1 MLELRRIRLEP
12 EELARK
18 IARKGVERPLE
29 RILDLDQKRRSVLT
43 ELEELRHQRNVLS
56 EQVSV
61 RKRSGQDAS
70 DIMEQVRGQG
80 ERMKGLDAQVAELD
94 AAIQEEL
101 AGIPNA
107 PSDDVPDGG
116 EDDNVE
122 VRRHGEIP
130 SFAFEPKPHYEIG
143 EALGMMDFTR
153 ASRVAGTRFVFL
165 KGIGARLERALVDFF
180 LDVHRERGY
189 EEMMPPYIV
198 TPEAAFGTANLPKF
212 EEDMFKLTDGRYLIP
227 TAEVPVTNYH
237 RDEVLA
243 EEDLPLRYCAFSPCF
258 RSEAGSAGRDTRGI
272 IRLHQFNKVELVR
285 FTTAERSYDE
295 LEMLT
300 RDAEEV
306 LRRLEIP
313 YRVMLMAVGDLG
325 FAQAKKY
332 DIEVWLPSFKT
343 YREISSCSLFEDY
356 QARRANI
363 RYRPKDGGRLQF
375 AHTLNGSGV
384 AIGRAMAAILENYQE
399 ADGRVRVPTAL
410 RPYLGGC
417 THLE

>member
-1 MLELRRIRLEP
+1 MLELRRIRTET
-12 EELARK
+12 EDLARR
-18 IARKGVERPLE
+18 IARKGVERPLDRVLELDE
-29 RILDLDQKRRSVLT
+29 RRRGLLT
-43 ELEELRHQRNVLS
+43 ELEDLRHQRNVLS
-56 EQVSV
+56 EQVNV
-61 RKRSGQDAS
+61 RKRSGQETS
-70 DIMEQVRGQG
+70 DLVDQVRGQG
-80 ERMKGLDAQVAELD
+80 ERMKALDVHVAELD
-94 AAIQEEL
+94 VAIQDEL

-116 EDDNVE
+116 EEDNVE
-122 VRRHGEIP
+122 VRRFGEVP
-130 SFAFEPKPHYEIG
+130 SFAFEPKPHHELG
-143 EALGMMDFTR
+143 EALGMMDFAR
-153 ASRVAGTRFVFL
+153 ASRVSGTRFVFL

-180 LDVHRERGY
+180 LDVHRKRGY
-189 EEMMPPYIV
+189 EEIMPPYIV
-198 TPEAAFGTANLPKF
+198 SPEAAFGTANLPKF

-227 TAEVPVTNYH
+227 TAEVPVTNFH
-237 RDEVLA
+237 RDEILV
-243 EEDLPLRYCAFSPCF
+243 EEDLPLAYCAFSPCF

-295 LEMLT
+295 LELLT

-306 LRRLEIP
+306 LRLLEIP
-313 YRVMLMAVGDLG
+313 YRVVLMAVGDLG

-332 DIEVWLPSFKT
+332 DIEVWLPSFGT

-375 AHTLNGSGV
+375 VHTLNGSGV

-399 ADGRVRVPTAL
+399 KDGRVRVPDVL
-410 RPYLGGC
+410 RPYLGGQ